1 LTVSARDCSL
11 ESALNFIEHNQLRS
25 NIKMKPKVALAALA
39 LACFTVSTA
48 QAQVLVD
55 VSKITCEQFILWKIT
70 DPDKIALWL
79 SGYYNGKRGNT
90 IIDTKSLE
98 ENENKVKDY
107 CRANNLKPTV
117 MQAVEALIATNK

>member
-1 LTVSARDCSL
+1 LTVSARDRSL
-11 ESALNFIEHNQLRS
+11 ELALNYIGHNQLRS
-25 NIKMKPKVALAALA
+25 NIMTKPKVALAALA
-39 LACFTVSTA
+39 IAFITASTA

-117 MQAVEALIATNK
+117 MQAVEALMATNK